1 MSASE
6 NSNPATSAPR
16 RSAFGAGD
24 TLWRKGDA
32 SDFLYL
38 IVSGSVALFHVDE
51 FGNETRVAE
60 FGPDQTVGEAA
71 LYGNESRSTTVK
83 AIENVDAVATDGDM
97 LRARIAGFDKVTAL
111 IVDSLLAKMKMMAT
125 TIDERLVTGVDAVPE
140 MDEILASTSDVKT
153 AANRGQS
160 DDAGHRPLREKMYS
174 AGDVLWRKGDPSD
187 HICLIA
193 SGTIAMYAVD
203 GGGEESLIANLGRH
217 DLVGE
222 NALYDSE
229 PRSTT
234 VYAVEDVSVLE
245 TDGRDLR
252 ARIAKF
258 DSVSATII
266 QNLLVKM
273 KIMAA
278 MLDRGQEVITASRH
292 EGDTGRPSA
301 RPRRHPSDARGQ
313 TTTASVGAGGAPTE
327 DFDPS
332 DGGAAPSRNGSRLIT
347 VFVIVVVVLGGAIL
361 GTIGWR
367 GGVTDDDW
375 VGRLVEDVTSIFSG
389 APSITFLGTSTKMV
403 VINEADMYAQPSSE
417 ATVITPLRV
426 GSQIEV
432 LGQAELDGVVW
443 FRIVRRNGKYGYV
456 PKNAFIRQ

>member
-6 NSNPATSAPR
+6 NSTPATSAPR
-16 RSAFGAGD
+16 RSAFSAGD

-71 LYGNESRSTTVK
+71 LYGNEPRSTTVK

-111 IVDSLLAKMKMMAT
+111 IVDSLLAKMKLMAT
-125 TIDERLVTGVDAVPE
+125 TNEERLVTGVDALPE
-140 MDEILASTSDVKT
+140 MDDILASTSDVKT
-153 AANRGQS
+153 AASQGPS
-160 DDAGHRPLREKMYS
+160 DDAGRRPLREKKYS

-203 GGGEESLIANLGRH
+203 SSGEEILIANLGRH

-234 VYAVEDVSVLE
+234 VYAVDDVSVLE

-292 EGDTGRPSA
+292 EGDSGSPPA
-301 RPRRHPSDARGQ
+301 RPRRGPSGARDQ
-313 TTTASVGAGGAPTE
+313 SATSSVGTGGHRQRT
-327 DFDPS
+327 S
-332 DGGAAPSRNGSRLIT
+332 
-347 VFVIVVVVLGGAIL
+347 VFPKTARRRRAIGRVL
-361 GTIGWR
+361 
-367 GGVTDDDW
+367 
-375 VGRLVEDVTSIFSG
+375 SPYS
-389 APSITFLGTSTKMV
+389 
-403 VINEADMYAQPSSE
+403 
-417 ATVITPLRV
+417 
-426 GSQIEV
+426 
-432 LGQAELDGVVW
+432 
-443 FRIVRRNGKYGYV
+443 
-456 PKNAFIRQ
+456 